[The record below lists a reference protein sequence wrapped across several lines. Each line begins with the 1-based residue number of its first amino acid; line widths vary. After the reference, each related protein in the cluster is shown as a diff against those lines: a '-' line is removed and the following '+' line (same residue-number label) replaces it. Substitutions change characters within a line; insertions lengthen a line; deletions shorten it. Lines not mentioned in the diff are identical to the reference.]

1 MDKTNSRYFDLPGLL
16 RMKDM
21 DVRSFAKAK
30 PSLSVNEYY
39 GILSEFIDLA
49 PDVLRAL
56 GQFERRDGDKDAA
69 RSLDDMIDTLEKMG
83 CKKFIVEFHSILD
96 AYMGSGNWRLA
107 GTHAAGIKEDFN
119 DFYWRIVGLKKK
131 NKSGVDEPGQHGAA
145 YSDELTMV
153 EAIRQIDEE
162 NADSKPLILAIDDSP
177 VILQSV
183 WTILSDGYKVLTLT
197 NPLDIDKVLQ
207 RQTPVL
213 FLLDYQMPEMNG
225 FELIP
230 VIRGYD
236 AHKETPI
243 IFLTSEGTFDNVTAA
258 LALGGRDY
266 IVKPFKAET
275 LREKIGKYIN
285 GRQVSDGAKQK

>member
-1 MDKTNSRYFDLPGLL
+1 MDKTNFRYFDLPGLL
-16 RMKDM
+16 RIKDI

-39 GILSEFIDLA
+39 TILSEFIDMA

-56 GQFERRDGDKDAA
+56 GQFERREGNKDASK
-69 RSLDDMIDTLEKMG
+69 SLDGMIDLLESMG
-83 CKKFIVEFHSILD
+83 CKKFIVEFHSVLD

-107 GTHAAGIKEDFN
+107 GTHAAGIKDDFN
-119 DFYWRIVGLKKK
+119 AFYLRIAGLKNKK
-131 NKSGVDEPGQHGAA
+131 SEAAGSGAA
-145 YSDELTMV
+145 YSGELTMA

-162 NADSKPLILAIDDSP
+162 NANNKPLILAIDDSP

-183 WTILSDGYKVLTLT
+183 WAILSDEYKVLTLT

-207 RQTPVL
+207 RQTPDL
-213 FLLDYQMPEMNG
+213 FLLDYQMPGMNG
-225 FELIP
+225 LELIS
-230 VIRGYD
+230 VIREHD
-236 AHKETPI
+236 AHKDTPI
-243 IFLTSEGTFDNVTAA
+243 IFLTSEGTLDNVTAA
-258 LALGGRDY
+258 LALGVRDY

-285 GRQVSDGAKQK
+285 GRR